1 MSKQPTERPAE
12 ADARRAV
19 TETDLQTIDK
29 AISAHEGLG
38 LFLYTTRRIL
48 GEIGKLEQHYRGLK
62 ESIAIVEREGG
73 QTNAQL
79 EQVRSQLATG
89 QAQEVEKRKQV
100 AELDREIAEKGRM
113 LEHYSKAIERIT
125 GAAA

>member
-1 MSKQPTERPAE
+1 MSKQPTERG
-12 ADARRAV
+12 ADADSRRAV

-48 GEIGKLEQHYRGLK
+48 GEIGKLETHYRGIK
-62 ESIAIVEREGG
+62 EAIAVVGREGE

-79 EQVRSQLATG
+79 EQARSQLATV
-89 QAQEVEKRKQV
+89 QAQEVEKRKVV
-100 AELDREIAEKGRM
+100 AELDREVAEKQRM